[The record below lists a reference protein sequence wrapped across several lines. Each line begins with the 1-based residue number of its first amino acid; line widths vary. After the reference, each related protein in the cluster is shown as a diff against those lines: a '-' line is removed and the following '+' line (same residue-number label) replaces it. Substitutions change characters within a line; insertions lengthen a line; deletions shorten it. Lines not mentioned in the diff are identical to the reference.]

1 MIDSLL
7 TRHNTKG
14 GTNMSREDLLNG
26 LYSVRD
32 LVSKINQLADKQV
45 RIESQVRKTISTSGV
60 KTKSKLV
67 VAAIAAVVYG
77 AGLLPALFSGTAYG
91 LFVCAFYT
99 LLFVIVLKKRGQKS
113 ALKGFA
119 WFVLIVGLLVGIDD
133 MILHGY
139 GIIILPALTI
149 LLFILILAAIKL
161 RNAQINAGNEEL
173 KKAYLATVKPMQQ
186 LQKTLRAQCARIQYP
201 EDYLD
206 LNAVEFFIHGIK
218 NYRAN
223 TLGQMVNLYEET
235 NDRKRTIALQQEQL
249 RLAQESNYNQQRIL
263 SELRYTNAL
272 HMFALSP
279 QSQND
284 FLAYQIGYNVA
295 TSLFK

>member
-1 MIDSLL
+1 M
-7 TRHNTKG
+7 N
-14 GTNMSREDLLNG
+14 
-26 LYSVRD
+26 V
-32 LVSKINQLADKQV
+32 
-45 RIESQVRKTISTSGV
+45 
-60 KTKSKLV
+60 
-67 VAAIAAVVYG
+67 
-77 AGLLPALFSGTAYG
+77 
-91 LFVCAFYT
+91 
-99 LLFVIVLKKRGQKS
+99 
-113 ALKGFA
+113 
-119 WFVLIVGLLVGIDD
+119 
-133 MILHGY
+133 
-139 GIIILPALTI
+139 
-149 LLFILILAAIKL
+149 
-161 RNAQINAGNEEL
+161 
-173 KKAYLATVKPMQQ
+173 
-186 LQKTLRAQCARIQYP
+186 
-201 EDYLD
+201 
-206 LNAVEFFIHGIK
+206 VEFFIHGIK